1 MKRIWL
7 SLILAIY
14 TLCSWSVL
22 ADNNLWTMHLSYQV
36 ASKTLGVGAT
46 TYVLF
51 EGNLLAYDA
60 QDQSVR
66 TFDRLSGLS
75 DKGISYMGWSETQK
89 CLVLLYQNRNID
101 LLYKNGEVVNI
112 PQIKNYTEHTI
123 TLHNL
128 SVNGDWAV
136 VSTTDGLVVINLNR
150 AEVKGYYR
158 LGQLVKDAVVVD
170 NTVFAS
176 LSNACVRGRL
186 TDNLYD
192 ASQWQTVFEFTADD
206 IVPAGNSAYLAVP
219 YIAGKTDAYAGVC
232 QFNFQTD
239 GSTAIKH
246 VSPVVISR
254 GWNSNGRF
262 LFVGSGYL
270 LIVSAD
276 EPLKEAHRLRL
287 PQQPV
292 SVSYATDGT
301 YWLVSPDGAIVGKKL
316 SPDGGELTDTSVKI
330 GGFGP
335 LHDLCYK
342 LQYVG
347 ERLIVAGG
355 RFDNAGKQFAPT
367 AMIYENG
374 EWKAF
379 QYDGFE
385 LNDHAVYRNVMSIV
399 QDPDDASH
407 HYVSC
412 SSGLL
417 EFRDFKFVRHLNA
430 SNSPLEP
437 AKGASSQHENYTMV
451 DALTYDADGN
461 LWMTNYE
468 TKNNVKMMRPDDTW
482 VLPYIPEFTGVP
494 TPEKMLIDTEGVM
507 WVTSRRTTSL
517 GASGLLGFDY
527 GQHPDEVDNALSQF
541 RSSATNGDGK
551 ACNLES
557 MNDICQDLNGQI
569 WLGCGSG
576 VYAITK
582 PSEWF
587 SSSFVIY
594 QPKVPRNDGTNY
606 ADYLLTGVPV
616 TAIAVDGGNRK
627 WLGTQE
633 SGIYLVSPDGTEVV
647 AHYTQANSPLLSNN
661 IFSLAVNPVNGELM
675 IGTDIGLCSLRT
687 GITPPV
693 NTLSKGNIKV
703 YPNPVRPEYN
713 GSVTITG
720 LTDGAEVKVVTTG
733 SQLVARGNAVGGT
746 FIWDVC
752 NSASGRRVAPGVYY
766 LLIATANGSDSVA
779 AKVVVI

>member
-7 SLILAIY
+7 LLILMVC
-14 TLCSWSVL
+14 TLCSWGTP
-22 ADNNLWTMHLSYQV
+22 ADNSLWTMHLSYQV
-36 ASKTLGVGAT
+36 ASKTLGVGST

-66 TFDRLSGLS
+66 TFDRLTGLS
-75 DKGISYMGWSETQK
+75 DKGISYMGWSDTQK

-101 LLYKNGEVVNI
+101 LLYENGEVVNI
-112 PQIKNYTEHTI
+112 PQIKNYTEHTL
-123 TLHNL
+123 TLTNL
-128 SVNGDWAV
+128 SVNGDWV
-136 VSTTDGLVVINLNR
+136 VISATDGVVVLNLKR

-158 LGQLVKDAVVVD
+158 LGQLVKDAAVIE

-176 LSNACVRGRL
+176 LSSVCVQGRL

-192 ASQWQTVFEFTADD
+192 GSQWKTAFDFSVED
-206 IVPAGNSAYLAVP
+206 IVPAGGGAYLAVP
-219 YIAGKTDAYAGVC
+219 HVAGKTESYSGISYVKL
-232 QFNFQTD
+232 QSD
-239 GSTAIKH
+239 GSLAIRQ
-246 VSPVVISR
+246 VSPVLVSR

-262 LFVGSGYL
+262 MFAGSGHF
-270 LIVSAD
+270 IAVTAD
-276 EPLKEAHRLRL
+276 EPFKEAHRVALAS
-287 PQQPV
+287 QPV
-292 SVSYATDGT
+292 SASYASDGT
-301 YWLVSPDGAIVGKKL
+301 YWLVYSNGKIVGNKI
-316 SPDGGELTDTSVKI
+316 SENGQFAETDGKI

-347 ERLIVAGG
+347 ERLLVAGG

-367 AMIYENG
+367 AMAYENG

-385 LNDHAVYRNVMSIV
+385 LNDHALYRNVMSIA
-399 QDPDDASH
+399 QDPSDASH

-417 EFRDFKFVRHLNA
+417 EFRDFNFVRHLNA
-430 SNSPLEP
+430 SNSPIEP
-437 AKGASSQHENYTMV
+437 ANGASSQHENYTMV
-451 DALTYDADGN
+451 DALTYDAEGN

-468 TKNNVKMMRPDDTW
+468 TKNNVKMIKPDDTW

-494 TPEKMLIDTEGVM
+494 TPEKMLIDRDGVI

-517 GASGLLGFDY
+517 GASGLLAFDY
-527 GQHPDEVDNALSQF
+527 AQNPDDIANALAQF

-551 ACNLES
+551 SCNLES

-587 SSSFVIY
+587 SSSFIIY

-606 ADYLLTGVPV
+606 ADYLLTNVPV

-633 SGIYLVSPDGTEVV
+633 SGIYLVSPDGTEVI
-647 AHYTQANSPLLSNN
+647 AHYTYENSPLLSNN
-661 IFSLAVNPVNGELM
+661 IFSLAVNPATGELM
-675 IGTDIGLCSLRT
+675 IGTDVGLCSLQT

-693 NTLSKGNIKV
+693 NTLSKSNIKV
-703 YPNPVRPEYN
+703 YPNPVRPDYMGN
-713 GSVTITG
+713 VTITG
-720 LTDGAEVKVVTTG
+720 LTDGAEVKVVSTC
-733 SQLVARGNAVGGT
+733 SQLVDRGNAVGGT
-746 FIWDVC
+746 FIWDVR